1 MERIKREKSNNG
13 GFNKEYK
20 GYKWRGKSMKN
31 T

>member
-1 MERIKREKSNNG
+1 MERIKREKANNG
-13 GFNKEYK
+13 RFNEEYK